1 MSDAGE
7 RNQAPTPIRLQQARE
22 AGDIPKSA
30 ELAASL
36 SMLGSIGAAYLT
48 FSNISQWLQRSTT
61 DSWSLNQAVD
71 YSSAYSQDAVVDQM
85 QTLLFDI
92 AGVLL
97 PFMASIVLIT
107 IAANWIQ
114 TGPIWLP
121 SKAVPDV
128 ANLGLAKWKQ
138 KFGLLNLFG
147 IGGVGLPKIGI
158 GLAVMLA
165 GTWYQRGALFSL
177 ANMPAEDLVPRL
189 FGIVALVSLQVAGT
203 LAILGVFDFGLQ
215 WMANR
220 RRLQMSTQE
229 IREELR
235 SQGGEAVDRVRRY
248 QDS

>member
-7 RNQAPTPIRLQQARE
+7 RNQAPTPMRLQQARA

-36 SMLGSIGAAYLT
+36 SMLGAIGAAYLT
-48 FSNISQWLQRSTT
+48 FSNISEWLQRSTI
-61 DSWSLNQAVD
+61 DSWSHRRAAEF
-71 YSSAYSQDAVVDQM
+71 SADAVVNQM
-85 QTLLFDI
+85 QTLLFDL

-97 PFMASIVLIT
+97 PFMAATVLIT
-107 IAANWIQ
+107 VAANWIQ
-114 TGPIWLP
+114 TGPIWIP
-121 SKAVPDV
+121 SKAMPDA
-128 ANLGLAKWKQ
+128 ANLGPSKWIQ

-147 IGGVGLPKIGI
+147 IGGLGLPKIAIGI
-158 GLAVMLA
+158 TVMLA

-189 FGIVALVSLQVAGT
+189 FSIVALVSLQVAGT
-203 LAILGVFDFGLQ
+203 LAVLGVFDFGLQ

-235 SQGGEAVDRVRRY
+235 SQGGDAVDRVRRY

>member
-7 RNQAPTPIRLQQARE
+7 RNQAATPLRLQQAR
-22 AGDIPKSA
+22 ASGDIPKSA

-36 SMLGSIGAAYLT
+36 SMLGAIGAAYLT
-48 FSNISQWLQRSTT
+48 FSNISEWLQRSTT
-61 DSWSLNQAVD
+61 DLWSTNQAAKF
-71 YSSAYSQDAVVDQM
+71 SSDAMVHQM
-85 QTLLFDI
+85 QSLLFDL

-97 PFMASIVLIT
+97 PFMAAIVLIS

-114 TGPIWLP
+114 TGPVWIP

-128 ANLGLAKWKQ
+128 SNLGLGKWKQ

-147 IGGVGLPKIGI
+147 IGGLGLPKIAI
-158 GLAVMLA
+158 GLAVMLF
-165 GTWYQRGALFSL
+165 GTWYQRGALFAL
-177 ANMPAEDLVPRL
+177 ANMPAEALVPRL
-189 FGIVALVSLQVAGT
+189 FSIVALVSLQVAGT

-220 RRLQMSTQE
+220 RRLQMSNQE
-229 IREELR
+229 IREEVR
-235 SQGGEAVDRVRRY
+235 SQGGDSVNRVRRY

>member
-7 RNQAPTPIRLQQARE
+7 RNQAATPMRLQQAQ
-22 AGDIPKSA
+22 ATGDIPKSA

-36 SMLGSIGAAYLT
+36 SMLGAIGAAYLT
-48 FSNISQWLQRSTT
+48 FSNISKWLQRSTT
-61 DSWSLNQAVD
+61 DSWSLNGANN
-71 YSSAYSQDAVVDQM
+71 YLTAYSPDAVVDQM
-85 QTLLFDI
+85 QTLLFDL

-114 TGPIWLP
+114 TGPLWLP
-121 SKAVPDV
+121 SKAVPDIS
-128 ANLGLAKWKQ
+128 NFGLGKWKQ

-147 IGGVGLPKIGI
+147 IGGIGLPKIAI

-165 GTWYQRGALFSL
+165 GTWYQREALFSL
-177 ANMPAEDLVPRL
+177 ANMPAEALVSRM
-189 FGIVALVSLQVAGT
+189 FSIVALVSLQVAGT
-203 LAILGVFDFGLQ
+203 LAVLGVFDFGLQ

-235 SQGGEAVDRVRRY
+235 SQGGEAVERVGRY
-248 QDS
+248 RDS